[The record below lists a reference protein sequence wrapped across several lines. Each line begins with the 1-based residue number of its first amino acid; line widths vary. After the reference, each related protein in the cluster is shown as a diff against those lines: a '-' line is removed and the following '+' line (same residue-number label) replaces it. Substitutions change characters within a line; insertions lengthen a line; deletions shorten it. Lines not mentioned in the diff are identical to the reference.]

1 MIRIGLTSEQKIECL
16 SKYLAKH
23 SEIKEVIIFSSE
35 RFFLDLSKAKFKV
48 NIRQIGYQETIMYRT
63 FYPLLE
69 EINDTYLLVTNECM
83 RTDNRS
89 DLHYNCIAKYTNQT
103 PHRVVFEWF
112 PIISELKDFMILLD
126 FSNSQ
131 KYKGLSLSEVDLDA
145 EDVLCVPRKISLSTI
160 DVELPPNAQEEYEQ
174 EKEKLFDN
182 IGNKNPDTIPRQLHI
197 WTGQFKKSYILA
209 TKQYVARNSRF
220 KSKNITTFK
229 DTEKRKKYILLDM
242 PHRRLDFNDFLRQTE
257 QTELA
262 YISTGFG
269 VDKAYIAEF
278 NEWEGKV
285 EEFYAKTG
293 IYK

>member
-23 SEIKEVIIFSSE
+23 FEIKEVIIFSSE
-35 RFFLDLSKAKFKV
+35 KFFLDLSKVKFKV

-69 EINDTYLLVTNECM
+69 EINDTYLLVMNECM
-83 RTDNRS
+83 RTNNRS

-103 PHRVVFEWF
+103 SHRVVFEWF
-112 PIISELKDFMILLD
+112 PIVSELKDFMILLD

-131 KYKGLSLSEVDLDA
+131 KYKGLSLSEIDLDT
-145 EDVLCVPRKISLSTI
+145 EDVLCVPRKINLSTI
-160 DVELPPNAQEEYEQ
+160 DVELPPNTLDEYEQ
-174 EKEKLFDN
+174 EKEKFFDN
-182 IGNKNPDTIPRQLHI
+182 IGNKSPDTIPRQLHI
-197 WTGQFKKSYILA
+197 WTGQFKKSYINA
-209 TKQYVARNSRF
+209 TKQYVARNGRF
-220 KSKNITTFK
+220 KSKNVTTFK
-229 DTEKRKKYILLDM
+229 DAEKRKEYILLDM

>member
-16 SKYLAKH
+16 NKYLAKH

-35 RFFLDLSKAKFKV
+35 KFFLDLSKAKFEV

-69 EINDTYLLVTNECM
+69 EINDTYLLVMNECM

-103 PHRVVFEWF
+103 PHRAVFEWF
-112 PIISELKDFMILLD
+112 PIVSELKDFMILLD

-220 KSKNITTFK
+220 KSKNVTTFK
-229 DTEKRKKYILLDM
+229 DAEKRKKYILLDI

-278 NEWEGKV
+278 NEWERKV
-285 EEFYAKTG
+285 ERFYAKTG